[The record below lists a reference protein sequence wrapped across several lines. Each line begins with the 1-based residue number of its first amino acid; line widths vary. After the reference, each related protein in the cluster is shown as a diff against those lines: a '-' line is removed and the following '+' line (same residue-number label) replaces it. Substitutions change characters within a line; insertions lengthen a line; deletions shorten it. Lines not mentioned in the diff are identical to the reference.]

1 MSIIY
6 KLEKNAR
13 LDFDD
18 GLKLYELDLFTLGH
32 FANLRRVNMW
42 GKKVYFNINRHIN
55 PTNIC
60 KDICKFCAFSANR
73 KNPNPYK
80 YTKDEVLQIA
90 EDACR
95 RGIKEVH
102 IVSAHNKEHDLYWY
116 IDIFKELKR
125 RFPNLHIKAFTA
137 AEVHFLSTLH
147 NLSYEEVLDKMI
159 EAGVDSMPGGG
170 AEIFDEK
177 IRAYICKGKVNSKNW
192 LKIHELWHKRGKFS
206 NATMLFGHVEERKER
221 IEHMLRLRDVQ
232 DKTGGFNAFIPLV
245 YQKDNNYLKVDK
257 FLGSQEILKTI
268 AVSRLML
275 DNIPHIKAYW
285 ATATLGLAMVAQEFG
300 ADDLDGTI
308 EKEAIQSAGGAKSA
322 DGQALKDFLD
332 IITTSGF
339 VPVER
344 DSLYN
349 ELRVYEEITCG
360 VCQ

>member
-1 MSIIY
+1 MNIID

-18 GLKLYELDLFTLGH
+18 ALALYELDLFTLGH
-32 FANLRRVNMW
+32 FANLRRMRMW

-80 YTKDEVLQIA
+80 YTKEEVLQIA
-90 EDACR
+90 ADAYG
-95 RGIKEVH
+95 RGIKEIH
-102 IVSAHNKEHDLYWY
+102 IVSAHNKEYDLYWY
-116 IDIFKELKR
+116 LDVFKKIKAD
-125 RFPNLHIKAFTA
+125 FPKLHIKALTA

-147 NLSYEEVLDKMI
+147 GFSYDTIVEMMI

-177 IRAYICKGKVNSKNW
+177 IRAYICKGKVTSENW
-192 LKIHELWHKRGKFS
+192 LKIHKIWHKKGKFS
-206 NATMLFGHVEERKER
+206 NATMLFGHVEGKKER
-221 IEHMLRLRDVQ
+221 IDHMLRLRDVQ
-232 DKTGGFNAFIPLV
+232 DRTGGFNAFIPLV
-245 YQKDNNYLKVDK
+245 YQRDNNYLKVEN

-268 AVSRLML
+268 AVSRLVL

-285 ATATLGLAMVAQEFG
+285 ATATLSLAMVAQEFG

-308 EKEAIQSAGGAKSA
+308 EREAIQSAGGAKSA
-322 DGQALKDFLD
+322 DGQALQDFLD
-332 IITTSGF
+332 IIITSGF
-339 VPVER
+339 TPIER

-349 ELRVYEEITCG
+349 ELRIYEETGC
-360 VCQ
+360 VC